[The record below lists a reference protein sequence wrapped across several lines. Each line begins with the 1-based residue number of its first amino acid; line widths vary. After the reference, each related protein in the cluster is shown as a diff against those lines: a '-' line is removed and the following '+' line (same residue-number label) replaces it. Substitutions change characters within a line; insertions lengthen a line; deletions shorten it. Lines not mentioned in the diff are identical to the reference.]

1 MRVSARLVIQ
11 VKTLRSAYL
20 NDQSFYVLMH
30 NITLMYKIHHTVLY
44 KMLNE
49 IASEIDDLK
58 IKLIKRR
65 SNELVRATPYG
76 IKMF

>member
-1 MRVSARLVIQ
+1 
-11 VKTLRSAYL
+11 
-20 NDQSFYVLMH
+20 MH
-30 NITLMYKIHHTVLY
+30 NITLMYKIHHTILY

-65 SNELVRATPYG
+65 SNKLVRATPYG